1 MNNTTDIHPNEI
13 PANAIVAMFDY
24 AKPLKSGGE
33 EVTHRTIL
41 LGREFILPL
50 LRGGLS
56 WGRSNTGNRF
66 VALHRAD
73 KTSREYLQ
81 GVEVDG
87 DKRQIKRFDF
97 SRIRNLQ
104 VVEG

>member
-1 MNNTTDIHPNEI
+1 MNITTDINPNEI
-13 PANAIVAMFDY
+13 PANAVVAMFDY

-41 LGREFILPL
+41 LGRDVVLPL
-50 LRGGLS
+50 LRGGIS
-56 WGRSNTGNRF
+56 WGRSNTAHRF

-87 DKRQIKRFDF
+87 NVRQIKRFDF

-104 VVEG
+104 VVQK